1 MGVGR
6 NKGGLR
12 MPKFI
17 FSYRSAKSN
26 GAAADAQVLAAWQA
40 FLNEVIKPNVVDP
53 GWPVFE
59 PPLILGETGTST
71 QLGGYSIVTADDI
84 DAALSMAKRCPTLE
98 RHGGVEVGVL
108 AELPIEHPA
117 EQMRSRMSTD

>member
-1 MGVGR
+1 
-6 NKGGLR
+6 

-17 FSYRSAKSN
+17 FSYRSAKSLD
-26 GAAADAQVLAAWQA
+26 AAADPEGLAAWQA

-59 PPLILGETGTST
+59 PSVLLGEVGAST
-71 QLGGYSIVTADDI
+71 QLGGYSIVTAGDI

-98 RHGGVEVGVL
+98 RHGGVEVAVL

-117 EQMRSRMSTD
+117 EQMRSSRSTD